1 MKPSRIVAAIFL
13 CAAACGSTSSKSGAG
28 SSSPSGSAAANVG
41 SGSNAAVTAS
51 ATSLDG
57 NWHVVSVGDDQGKL
71 LATVGD
77 KKTTLNFAKGHV
89 SGSAGCNN
97 IHGTMT
103 QTDSTVA
110 WRNVGITEMA
120 CPDKAIMQ
128 QEGAYWRAINASAT
142 FKIVDGTLEFRN
154 QAGTV
159 SLTAVKAP

>member
-1 MKPSRIVAAIFL
+1 MKPSRIVVAVFL

-28 SSSPSGSAAANVG
+28 SSSPSGSAVGNAG

-57 NWHVVSVGDDQGKL
+57 NWQVVSIGDDQGKL
-71 LATVGD
+71 QATVGE
-77 KKTTLNFAKGHV
+77 KKTSLTFAKGDV
-89 SGSAGCNN
+89 SGSAGCNS

-103 QTDSTVA
+103 QTDTTVA

-128 QEGAYWRAINASAT
+128 QEGAYWHAINASAT
-142 FKIVDGTLEFRN
+142 FKIIDGTLEFRN
-154 QAGTV
+154 QAGAVT
-159 SLTAVKAP
+159 LTAVKAP